1 MPVFCVVAMVVGWLG
16 IIGILVAALKLALG
30 NMVGIVVGNGLKVV
44 QVGKARA

>member
-16 IIGILVAALKLALG
+16 IGILVAALKLALG

-44 QVGKARA
+44 RVGKARA